1 MSSFILALIIGWL
14 LGRYWD
20 NVLAFVNEK
29 KHTIQTKSNNS
40 TSGE

>member
-29 KHTIQTKSNNS
+29 KHTIQTKSNNTPS
-40 TSGE
+40 E